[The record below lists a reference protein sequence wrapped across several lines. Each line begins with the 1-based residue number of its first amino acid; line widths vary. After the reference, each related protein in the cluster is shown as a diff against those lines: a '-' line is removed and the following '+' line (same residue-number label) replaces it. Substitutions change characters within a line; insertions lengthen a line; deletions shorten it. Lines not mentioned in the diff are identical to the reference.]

1 MEEIVIHSIQISD
14 LTIEEF
20 IQAFDNFC
28 HNEISEN
35 KFNKIEYL
43 RWKQIRSFI
52 KIATVDKE
60 TIVRLQMESNKPQ
73 EIFAISGGG
82 YNISQIGY
90 SNDNSFGEFCFKKF
104 FNKKRKEDMKDMK
117 KNFGFEFGTCEYDNV
132 RISMYGLAVK
142 NAAGV
147 YVSYN
152 PTTKEIVDVD
162 IMNFEGGKFLF
173 KMPVGIKD
181 IKAGDV
187 ILHNRKPIIVTEV
200 GETDILGVDVIS
212 GENKSI
218 MLTRNMFGFNFA
230 TKIVSLFNAIGEAPT
245 PDAPFGNLLPFMLL
259 GNESADADP
268 MTMALLAMS
277 MNDKG
282 MDMSN
287 PMWMY
292 FLCKDNANM
301 KDIAPFMLMSMNK

>member
-1 MEEIVIHSIQISD
+1 MIKKLTMPIWHFKEIFEDFEVGVKTKQ
-14 LTIEEF
+14 L
-20 IQAFDNFC
+20 NP
-28 HNEISEN
+28 
-35 KFNKIEYL
+35 IEYSL
-43 RWKQIRSFI
+43 WRQLHVIANYDKQSEMLEFEIYGENPEY
-52 KIATVDKE
+52 IALV
-60 TIVRLQMESNKPQ
+60 KPWNRGPVGTT
-73 EIFAISGGG
+73 E
-82 YNISQIGY
+82 
-90 SNDNSFGEFCFKKF
+90 DNSLGEQIIY
-104 FNKKRKEDMKDMK
+104 NYQLEYEDYTIQRKEDVKDMK

-173 KMPVGIKD
+173 KMPVGIKE

-200 GETDILGVDVIS
+200 GETDILVVDVVS

-259 GNESADADP
+259 GDESTDADP

-277 MNDKG
+277 MNGKG

-301 KDIAPFMLMSMNK
+301 KDIAPLMLMSMNK